1 MRILLCA
8 TLAIAA
14 VPTGV
19 YITAASAQPA
29 QAANPLSSN
38 DRAAADVL
46 AVERARIQALER
58 SDIPALERIMA
69 DDVTYVH
76 ASGKVDTKTSYLA
89 AIRSGQLHY
98 ISWTPK
104 GLHVRVNGDTAVLD
118 GRYAVRVTD
127 SRVQPQPFDFSLIV
141 LSVYE
146 LRDGRWQQIAWQ
158 STRELETGREK

>member
-1 MRILLCA
+1 MRLLLCVA
-8 TLAIAA
+8 LAIASA
-14 VPTGV
+14 PTLL
-19 YITAASAQPA
+19 PA
-29 QAANPLSSN
+29 QSANHGAQSAN
-38 DRAAADVL
+38 HRAAADVL
-46 AVERARIQALER
+46 AIERARILALER
-58 SDIPALERIMA
+58 SDIAALDRIMA

-76 ASGKVDTKTSYLA
+76 ASGKVDTKTTYLA

-104 GLHVRVNGDTAVLD
+104 GLHVRVSGDTAVIN

-127 SRVQPQPFDFSLIV
+127 SRVQPQPFDIGLII

-158 STRELETGREK
+158 STREAEANNKR